1 MCLERG
7 SRHSEHYKT
16 YYCLLSIKLQVI
28 LIQAEKN
35 LKLKNMER
43 VCEETE
49 GRIFEKFSKPIEAT
63 ADE

>member
-28 LIQAEKN
+28 LIQAERIRSSKIWG
-35 LKLKNMER
+35 KFVR
-43 VCEETE
+43 RE
-49 GRIFEKFSKPIEAT
+49 GRNFEKFSKPIEAT

>member
-1 MCLERG
+1 M
-7 SRHSEHYKT
+7 K
-16 YYCLLSIKLQVI
+16 
-28 LIQAEKN
+28 
-35 LKLKNMER
+35 R